1 MKDSKLK
8 DPLWTEET
16 KLKVKNPKKRQ
27 PIPTFIDRGTFHC
40 NLISNNLT
48 EYDFG
53 IKSNGDLLADGAT
66 VPFGRYCVSLKPPP
80 QDQDNFMEEV
90 HYCTAYRLE

>member
-1 MKDSKLK
+1 MTLVTDNITIGKYS
-8 DPLWTEET
+8 
-16 KLKVKNPKKRQ
+16 
-27 PIPTFIDRGTFHC
+27 I
-40 NLISNNLT
+40 NNLT

-53 IKSNGDLLADGAT
+53 IKSNGDLLVDGAT
-66 VPFGRYCVSLKPPP
+66 VPFGRYCVNLKPPS